1 MVRITGALTLMLTS
15 LRFAT
20 LPSPLQVNQPA
31 IASQRQSS
39 ICSPKPQSSEEL
51 TSPEVQRLIED
62 DLASEPTLADARAR
76 VETDDCTVQV
86 MGTVKNERQ
95 RYLVLQIAQSFA
107 KERQI
112 IDNLTIEPGNNT

>member
-1 MVRITGALTLMLTS
+1 
-15 LRFAT
+15 
-20 LPSPLQVNQPA
+20 
-31 IASQRQSS
+31 
-39 ICSPKPQSSEEL
+39 
-51 TSPEVQRLIED
+51 
-62 DLASEPTLADARAR
+62 
-76 VETDDCTVQV
+76 